1 MKSSNGM
8 TPVARLFSLL
18 REEKDQVYAIYFYAI
33 LNGIVTLS
41 LPLGIQAILNFILGG
56 RISTSWIILVVIVAL
71 GVAFGGF
78 LQISQLQISEKLQ
91 QRIFSKAGLAF
102 AYRLPKVK
110 AEILHGQYPP
120 EIVNRFFDVVS
131 LQKGI
136 SKILID
142 FSTAFLQVFFGLL
155 LLSFYHPTFILFGLG
170 LSGILFLIFYFTGPK
185 GMATALKE
193 STYKYQTVYWLEE
206 VGRTLTT
213 FKLVGSTRLPIFKAD
228 KLIQKYVD
236 FRTKHFSILIFQ
248 YKIMIVF
255 KVLIV
260 TSLLVS
266 GSLLLINDQIS
277 IGQFVAAEVIIILVV
292 NAVEKLILSL
302 ETVYDTLVSVEKI
315 GHVMDLELEHSEDSE
330 KIIVS
335 KPEGLQFGLNRVTF
349 QPQDASEPILKNVSI
364 NILPGTK
371 VILNG
376 KSGSG
381 KSALLALLS
390 GLYEEYEGEVSVN
403 NLSIEMINLEKYRE
417 MVGDCLEA
425 EQLFHGS
432 IKENILVGRDFDADQ
447 LEYILD
453 LVDLKEY
460 VYQLPEDLDTILQPE
475 GKGLPRKLAQS
486 ILLARAF
493 LGEPKAIIME
503 NSLDHVTSSTL
514 AKISDYLFKGNWT
527 LVMISN
533 DEEIL
538 SRASQI
544 ITLDKGVV
552 AFDGNYQSY
561 NSFRANNK

>member
-18 REEKDQVYAIYFYAI
+18 REEKDQVYAIYFYAV

-120 EIVNRFFDVVS
+120 EIVNRFFDVVN

-193 STYKYQTVYWLEE
+193 STYKYQTAYWLEE

-236 FRTKHFSILIFQ
+236 FRTKHFSVLIFQ

-315 GHVMDLELEHSEDSE
+315 GHVMDLEMEHSEDSE

-335 KPEGLQFGLNRVTF
+335 KPEGLEFGLTRVTF
-349 QPQDASEPILKNVSI
+349 QPQDASVPILKNVSI
-364 NILPGTK
+364 KILPGTK

-460 VYQLPEDLDTILQPE
+460 IYQLPEDLDTMLQPE